1 MDFGVAAAGER
12 QIRTRLHVFDE
23 VACVEEFVLRGKI
36 RIDVAAEREDVF
48 NAVRLEFLDLL
59 VNVGMRGVHACKVRD
74 GLGAEILLD
83 VADKFGNTP
92 RIQV

>member
-1 MDFGVAAAGER
+1 M
-12 QIRTRLHVFDE
+12 
-23 VACVEEFVLRGKI
+23 EEFVLRGKI

-59 VNVGMRGVHACKVRD
+59 VNVGMRGVHAGKVRD

-83 VADKFGNTP
+83 VADKLGGGSSRSGTA
-92 RIQV
+92 RAVGHADEIGVKVSKLIKRVSK